1 LAERALVT
9 GATGFIGYHLVREL
23 ARSGANVTCL
33 VRSTSD
39 TKAIEPFDPQ
49 FVLGDILQKDGLS
62 DATSNVDVVFHLAAA
77 QESFSPQGYYD
88 LNVGGTR
95 NLVEACARHESPP
108 IFVYVSSI
116 AAAGPALTGDL
127 LNEKDAPSP
136 ISHYGKS
143 KLAAEEV
150 VRAWA
155 HEVPT
160 TIVRP
165 PIVFGERDKDVF
177 QVAQYIKYG
186 IHLVLPPRD
195 SRYSLIHASDLSNG
209 LVSAAYKG
217 ERLDHDKPIDPSGK
231 GLYYIADDVHLNWGE
246 LGKLISEALG
256 RKSVRLIRVPK
267 ALTWSIASIYELG
280 ARIRGRPGIASF
292 DKVRDAFAGSMVCS
306 ANKAEKQLGFKPEK
320 NLRDRMHQTAQ
331 WYLDNGWL

>member
-23 ARSGANVTCL
+23 ARSGTNVTCL
-33 VRSTSD
+33 VRSSSD
-39 TKAIEPFDPQ
+39 TKAIEPFNPR
-49 FVLGDILQKDGLS
+49 FVLGDILQEDGLS
-62 DATSNVDVVFHLAAA
+62 EATSNVDVVFHLAAA
-77 QESFSPQGYYD
+77 QESFNPQGYYD

-108 IFVYVSSI
+108 IFVYVSSL
-116 AAAGPALTGDL
+116 AAAGPASSGNLLT
-127 LNEKDAPSP
+127 ERDAPSP

-155 HEVPT
+155 DELPA

-177 QVAQYIKYG
+177 QMFQYIKYG
-186 IHLVLPPRD
+186 IHLVLPPRG
-195 SRYSLIHASDLSNG
+195 SRYSLIHASDLSKG
-209 LVSAAYKG
+209 LVSAADKG
-217 ERLDHDKPIDPSGK
+217 ERLDHDKPIDPSGQ
-231 GLYYIADDVHLNWGE
+231 GVYYFAYDQHPSYEE
-246 LGKLISEALG
+246 LGEIISESLG
-256 RKSVRLIRVPK
+256 RKSVRLIRVPRLLTLSF
-267 ALTWSIASIYELG
+267 ALVYELG
-280 ARIRGRPGIASF
+280 ARIRGKPGIVSF
-292 DKVRDAFAGSMVCS
+292 DKARDGLAGSLTCS
-306 ANKAEKQLGFKPEK
+306 AKKAEEQIGFKPET
-320 NLRDRMHQTAQ
+320 NLNDRMRQTAL